1 MFNTVTIYYII
12 KKRRVV
18 ERETAGARWWA
29 VRFVT
34 DREGRLEVGQ
44 PLKVCGPGVS
54 GSTMLCMYSCAST
67 KYDTCTTV
75 HVLHVD
81 DHAHNAML

>member
-1 MFNTVTIYYII
+1 VCATDLSSCAERVNTVTIYYII

-44 PLKVCGPGVS
+44 PLKVC
-54 GSTMLCMYSCAST
+54 
-67 KYDTCTTV
+67 DTGAWAV
-75 HVLHVD
+75 RLR
-81 DHAHNAML
+81 

>member
-44 PLKVCGPGVS
+44 PLKVCGPGVWAVVSVKGPTFS
-54 GSTMLCMYSCAST
+54 GPW
-67 KYDTCTTV
+67 
-75 HVLHVD
+75 
-81 DHAHNAML
+81 

>member
-1 MFNTVTIYYII
+1 M
-12 KKRRVV
+12 V

-44 PLKVCGPGVS
+44 PLKVCDTGVWAVR
-54 GSTMLCMYSCAST
+54 LR
-67 KYDTCTTV
+67 
-75 HVLHVD
+75 
-81 DHAHNAML
+81 

>member
-1 MFNTVTIYYII
+1 MVGHGLANYRITIYI

-18 ERETAGARWWA
+18 ERATAGARWWD

-44 PLKVCGPGVS
+44 PLKVCGTGVWAVV
-54 GSTMLCMYSCAST
+54 GVKGPTF
-67 KYDTCTTV
+67 
-75 HVLHVD
+75 
-81 DHAHNAML
+81 

>member
-18 ERETAGARWWA
+18 ERETAGARWWD

-34 DREGRLEVGQ
+34 DRKGRVEVGQ
-44 PLKVCGPGVS
+44 PLKV
-54 GSTMLCMYSCAST
+54 
-67 KYDTCTTV
+67 
-75 HVLHVD
+75 
-81 DHAHNAML
+81 

>member
-1 MFNTVTIYYII
+1 M
-12 KKRRVV
+12 V

-44 PLKVCGPGVS
+44 PLKVCGTGVWAVVGVKGPTFS
-54 GSTMLCMYSCAST
+54 GPW
-67 KYDTCTTV
+67 
-75 HVLHVD
+75 
-81 DHAHNAML
+81 